1 MEPSL
6 KMSFKTVMSSV
17 QNPLGGTRA
26 ILAAAFCAFLLIAC
40 APIDT
45 RTPDIPPLLGHDTV
59 EVEEFDPLG
68 LSPEMERFVQT
79 QLSGRKNSETRAWR
93 LAIAML
99 DPWSF
104 DFTYD
109 PQVTLTAE
117 EAFRQRRGNC
127 LTFSNMFVAMA
138 RSAGLDAWY
147 REVDILPEWTN
158 VDDTLLVS
166 KHVNA
171 EVHDR
176 LNSYVVDVS
185 RRQVQKGERARR
197 LSDREAVAQFYNNLG
212 ANALVG
218 NDLPLAY
225 AYFRKAAETAP
236 AQAYAWS
243 NLGVVLRRNGQTE
256 DAMLAY
262 QTAMRLDPDQAVA
275 VNNLYTI
282 YDEDGQLEAA
292 RELQGRVERNRRR
305 NPYYLHYLAEV
316 ANEEHRWED
325 AQDLARRAI
334 RIEPR
339 EYRFYYT
346 LARAQFHDGNER
358 VAQINLNRARS
369 LAPPGVADEEL
380 ELPGE
385 D

>member
-1 MEPSL
+1 
-6 KMSFKTVMSSV
+6 
-17 QNPLGGTRA
+17 
-26 ILAAAFCAFLLIAC
+26 
-40 APIDT
+40 
-45 RTPDIPPLLGHDTV
+45 
-59 EVEEFDPLG
+59 
-68 LSPEMERFVQT
+68 
-79 QLSGRKNSETRAWR
+79 
-93 LAIAML
+93 
-99 DPWSF
+99 
-104 DFTYD
+104 
-109 PQVTLTAE
+109 
-117 EAFRQRRGNC
+117 
-127 LTFSNMFVAMA
+127 MFVAMA
-138 RSAGLDAWY
+138 RSAGLEAWY

-176 LNSYVVDVS
+176 LHSYVVDVS

-197 LSDREAVAQFYNNLG
+197 LSDQEAAAQFYNNLG

-218 NDLPLAY
+218 NDLARAY

-292 RELQGRVERNRRR
+292 QELQARVERNRRR

-346 LARAQFHDGNER
+346 LARAQFHNGNER
-358 VAQINLNRARS
+358 VAQTNLNRARS
-369 LAPPGVADEEL
+369 LAPPGVPDEEL